1 MYEKHR
7 NPKGME
13 KNKRIK
19 SNLLR
24 AKVSAE
30 TEEIMYQIIKEG
42 YTIRIKLPAK
52 YGQEGYSVKCTYKYK
67 KAKEKYMLAL
77 WLKRDDI
84 EENFRIDAQ
93 EIDAQLIPGTRETIE
108 NNILRIVRQA
118 NETGYFDRYIKRF
131 EYTCK
136 CFEKGNELIEQE
148 RLAEKENAWE
158 NGQEM
163 EAADHQ

>member
-1 MYEKHR
+1 
-7 NPKGME
+7 
-13 KNKRIK
+13 
-19 SNLLR
+19 
-24 AKVSAE
+24 
-30 TEEIMYQIIKEG
+30 MYQIIKEG

-52 YGQEGYSVKCTYKYK
+52 CGQEGYSVKCTYKYK

-84 EENFRIDAQ
+84 EEDFRIDAQ
-93 EIDAQLIPGTRETIE
+93 EIDTQLIPGTRETIE
-108 NNILRIVRQA
+108 NNILRIVRHA
-118 NETGYFDRYIKRF
+118 YETGYFDRYIKRF

-148 RLAEKENAWE
+148 IENK
-158 NGQEM
+158 QER